1 MKRKFN
7 FFILL
12 VLAPLFGSMAQQIN
26 STADIIDEIEELRTL
41 SQKLGSY
48 YILSSLY
55 PTVDKYKNKE
65 IEYVDKFNEAL
76 VKLIDADLDEEI
88 NIELQK
94 LNLTWLYVNKIL
106 KSKFDV
112 QGASKV
118 LDKLEDLQNE
128 AESIA
133 EMILKR
139 TRKDIAKIVKV
150 AAETRVMFQRLNLYF
165 MAKKAKIRNPHIEE
179 RYADSVRK
187 IKEGV
192 AYLESWDQNDDTMLM
207 MLEMLKNKMKP
218 VVKTT
223 DVNKVNYKPVIFN
236 MIAEGFDEDLKLL
249 IKAYKEK
256 TQ

>member
-1 MKRKFN
+1 MKRKINVF
-7 FFILL
+7 
-12 VLAPLFGSMAQQIN
+12 VLMALIPLMGAVAQQIN
-26 STADIIDEIEELRTL
+26 TTADIIDEIEELRTL
-41 SQKLGSY
+41 SQKIGSY

-55 PTVDKYKNKE
+55 PTEEKYKNKE
-65 IEYVDKFNEAL
+65 IEYIDRFNDGL
-76 VKLIDADLDEEI
+76 VKLIDADLDDEI

-106 KSKFDV
+106 KTKYER
-112 QGASKV
+112 QAAAKI
-118 LDKLEDLQNE
+118 LDKLEDLQKE

-139 TRKDIAKIVKV
+139 TKKDLAKIVKV
-150 AAETRVMFQRLNLYF
+150 AAETRVMFQRMNLYF
-165 MAKKAKIRNPHIEE
+165 MANKANIINTSIAD
-179 RYADSVRK
+179 RYADSVNK

-192 AYLESWDQNDDTMLM
+192 SYLESWDQNDDTMLM

-218 VVKTT
+218 IVKTT
-223 DVNKVNYKPVIFN
+223 DVKKVNYKPVIFN
-236 MIAEGFDEDLKLL
+236 MIAEGFDDDLKLL